1 MRWRECYLGLAILL
15 CGIGIASFTASSAT
29 PDTAGAKE
37 LFARRCSGCHAL
49 DSEKEGPRLR
59 GVFGRKAGSVPGFQY
74 SDALRNS
81 GIVWTEASLN
91 KWLGGPQDLVS
102 GNDMEFKVS
111 NPDERTALITYL
123 ESLR

>member
-1 MRWRECYLGLAILL
+1 MRQCERYFGFAILT
-15 CGIGIASFTASSAT
+15 CGIGIANFTMSAAT
-29 PDTAGAKE
+29 PDAAGGKE
-37 LFARRCSGCHAL
+37 IFARRCSGCHAV

-81 GIVWTEASLN
+81 GIVWNEPSLN
-91 KWLGGPQDLVS
+91 KWLEGPQALVP

-111 NPDERTALITYL
+111 NADERTALIAYL
-123 ESLR
+123 ESLQ

>member
-1 MRWRECYLGLAILL
+1 MRRCERYFGLAIFAW
-15 CGIGIASFTASSAT
+15 GIGIASFTISAAT
-29 PDTAGAKE
+29 PDAAGGKE
-37 LFARRCSGCHAL
+37 LFFRRCSGCHSL

-81 GIVWTEASLN
+81 GIVWNEPSLN
-91 KWLGGPQDLVS
+91 TWLEGPQALVP

-111 NPDERTALITYL
+111 NPDERTALIAYL
-123 ESLR
+123 QSLR